1 MCQIEMV
8 LVLDVNV
15 LQMCGGHPGLLQ
27 EVLDV
32 EKNDYSVFYNSI
44 VTRPDFE
51 MHMDMPDKSENI
63 FGV

>member
-44 VTRPDFE
+44 VTPL
-51 MHMDMPDKSENI
+51 
-63 FGV
+63 

>member
-27 EVLDV
+27 ELLDA
-32 EKNDYSVFYNSI
+32 EKNENSVVYNSI
-44 VTRPDFE
+44 VTPL
-51 MHMDMPDKSENI
+51 
-63 FGV
+63 